1 MVGMT
6 EELKWPRCN
15 AWWSGDFGE
24 LLAAG
29 TQSIVGALAARA
41 SERNLPPTPETMVS
55 WRESVFLMQSA
66 IEQIVDENEIFR
78 SLGILFEFEIPRRAS
93 RPDVVIL
100 AKDVALVIEFKVG
113 ATSFPR
119 AGQIQVA
126 EYVLDLLD
134 YHSASH
140 GMKVIPALVATGAT
154 ITTEAPDPLRGSLA
168 VRNTA
173 PVDIPNLI
181 KSIFADSEMLEL
193 GGIEAWSNAQY
204 RPTPGILES
213 AREVFAGN
221 EVVDIRHAYADNLDS
236 TVDSIKS
243 CIDRARINHE
253 RLICFVTGVPG
264 SGKTLTGLSA
274 IHKHA
279 SGETEVVGAYL
290 SGNAPLVDVLRYA
303 IAKDRNSRNKKITM
317 GQAIS
322 ESKTLI
328 QHIRDFF
335 YSEYDRVGAP
345 VENVIVFDEAQR
357 AWDADQMSQH
367 GKLKVNKAQATLALE
382 IMSKCEDWAVII
394 AIVGEG
400 QEINRGEAGIEE
412 WFRALTVFPEWKI
425 VAADEMNASIPYDL
439 LARVQFESSLHLRV
453 GTRSP
458 RAQNIS
464 DWVELIL
471 QGEFQLA
478 GSIASTID
486 KFPMFITRDL
496 AQAKSYLQD
505 CATADR
511 RTGMLASSQD
521 RRLRAYGI
529 ERSTAFIRSIKWP
542 LWFVETSDDIRSSYT
557 LEVAAS
563 EFECQGLEIDWTLL
577 CWGSDLLWKN
587 NHWQAR
593 RFVGQKWQ
601 ADNQIDFALN
611 RYRVLLTRA
620 RHGMVVWVPA
630 NPDSSI
636 PHVNGADLN
645 AMADRLTEAGFQNLV
660 G

>member
-1 MVGMT
+1 ML
-6 EELKWPRCN
+6 EDLNWPRCN
-15 AWWSGDFGE
+15 AWWSGNFDE
-24 LLAAG
+24 LLTASQ
-29 TQSIVGALAARA
+29 QSIVGALAARA
-41 SERNLPPTPETMVS
+41 SERNLPPTAETMVS
-55 WRESVFLMQSA
+55 WHDSVFLMQSA
-66 IEQIVDENEIFR
+66 VKKIVDENENFK

-93 RPDVVIL
+93 RPDVVVL

-140 GMKVIPALVATGAT
+140 GMKVVPALVATGVS
-154 ITTEAPDPLRGSLA
+154 ISTETPDPLRGSLA

-173 PVDIPNLI
+173 PSDIPNLI
-181 KSIFADSEMLEL
+181 RSVFADSEMLEF

-221 EVVDIRHAYADNLDS
+221 EVADIRHAYADNLDL

-243 CIDRARINHE
+243 CIDRAKINHE
-253 RLICFVTGVPG
+253 HLICFVTGVPG
-264 SGKTLTGLSA
+264 SGKTLTGLNA

-303 IAKDRNSRNKKITM
+303 IARDRNGRNSKITM

-328 QHIRDFF
+328 QHIRDFLD
-335 YSEYDRVGAP
+335 SEYKRAGAP
-345 VENVIVFDEAQR
+345 IENVIVFDEAQR

-367 GKLKVNKAQATLALE
+367 GKLKVNKAQASLTLE
-382 IMSKCEDWAVII
+382 IMSKCEEWAVII

-412 WFRALTVFPEWKI
+412 WFRALTAFPEWKI
-425 VAADEMNASIPYDL
+425 VAADEMNSSIPNDL

-471 QGEFQLA
+471 QGQFHLA
-478 GSIASTID
+478 GTLASKIE
-486 KFPMFITRDL
+486 KFPMFMTRDL
-496 AQAKSYLQD
+496 LQAKSYLLD

-511 RTGMLASSQD
+511 RIGMLASSQD

-542 LWFVETSDDIRSSYT
+542 LWFVESADDIRSSYA

-577 CWGSDLLWKN
+577 CWGSDLLWRDN
-587 NHWQAR
+587 SWRSR
-593 RFVGQKWQ
+593 RFVGKRWQ
-601 ADNQIDFALN
+601 ADKQIDLALN

-636 PHVNGADLN
+636 PHVDGAELDAL
-645 AMADRLTEAGFQNLV
+645 ADRLVEAGFQKLN

>member
-1 MVGMT
+1 
-6 EELKWPRCN
+6 
-15 AWWSGDFGE
+15 
-24 LLAAG
+24 
-29 TQSIVGALAARA
+29 
-41 SERNLPPTPETMVS
+41 
-55 WRESVFLMQSA
+55 
-66 IEQIVDENEIFR
+66 
-78 SLGILFEFEIPRRAS
+78 
-93 RPDVVIL
+93 
-100 AKDVALVIEFKVG
+100 
-113 ATSFPR
+113 
-119 AGQIQVA
+119 
-126 EYVLDLLD
+126 
-134 YHSASH
+134 
-140 GMKVIPALVATGAT
+140 
-154 ITTEAPDPLRGSLA
+154 
-168 VRNTA
+168 
-173 PVDIPNLI
+173 
-181 KSIFADSEMLEL
+181 MLES

-221 EVVDIRHAYADNLDS
+221 EVADIRHAYADNLDL

-243 CIDRARINHE
+243 CMDRARINHE

-279 SGETEVVGAYL
+279 SGKTEVVGAYL

-303 IAKDRNSRNKKITM
+303 IARDRN
-317 GQAIS
+317 
-322 ESKTLI
+322 
-328 QHIRDFF
+328 IRDFL
-335 YSEYDRVGAP
+335 YSEYERKGAP

-367 GKLKVNKAQATLALE
+367 GKLKVHKAQASLALE
-382 IMSKCEDWAVII
+382 IMSKCEEWSVII

-412 WFRALTVFPEWKI
+412 WFKALEAFPEWKV
-425 VAADEMNASIPYDL
+425 VAADEMNASIPNNL

-464 DWVELIL
+464 DWVERIL

-486 KFPMFITRDL
+486 KFPMFVTRDL

-511 RTGMLASSQD
+511 RIGMLASSQD

-542 LWFVETSDDIRSSYT
+542 LWFVESSEDIRSSYA

-587 NHWQAR
+587 NHWQSR

-636 PHVNGADLN
+636 PHVNGADLD
-645 AMADRLTEAGFQNLV
+645 AMADRLTEAGFQKLV